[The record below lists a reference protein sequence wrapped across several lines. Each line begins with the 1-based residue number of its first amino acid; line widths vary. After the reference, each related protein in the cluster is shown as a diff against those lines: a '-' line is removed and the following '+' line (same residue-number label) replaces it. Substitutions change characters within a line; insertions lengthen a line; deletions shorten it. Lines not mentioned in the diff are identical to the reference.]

1 MLNRGVD
8 PVTNRTI
15 IPEAAYNETTTAR
28 VIQQGNV
35 TTDTTVSIIG
45 YGMGWQRNS
54 LFGHDVSSK
63 CHARTRIRVLKSVN
77 IQVITHDGSLPGF
90 VSLVT
95 IFPDDNIATVA
106 LLNTD
111 GPWQEILPLG
121 IASGV
126 LGFNGTEAI
135 SAILAPLLSPSSS
148 DDTPSTANCTKSNIP
163 LESFAGYYASP
174 GYGNLTFCA
183 PTAANA
189 SAYCNSTLSDFAAL
203 GPLDQNT
210 LYAVSLRI
218 VTHVS
223 MQRTCTNADGT
234 EALVLS
240 LQSIYPNGYG
250 HNTTAFS
257 EVFDTLSQA
266 NVECVV
272 SHGEVSGCGWL
283 DIEEGPITLVGS
295 VEERAQVWWTK
306 H

>member
-1 MLNRGVD
+1 
-8 PVTNRTI
+8 
-15 IPEAAYNETTTAR
+15 
-28 VIQQGNV
+28 
-35 TTDTTVSIIG
+35 
-45 YGMGWQRNS
+45 MGWQRNS

-63 CHARTRIRVLKSVN
+63 RHARKGLHVLKSQN
-77 IQVITHDGSLPGF
+77 IQVITHDGGIPGF
-90 VSLVT
+90 VSS
-95 IFPDDNIATVA
+95 IMFFPEDNIGVVA

-111 GPWQEILPLG
+111 GPWQDILPLS

-126 LGFNGTEAI
+126 LGLNGTEAV
-135 SAILAPLLSPSSS
+135 SAALASLSSPSSS
-148 DDTPSTANCTKSNIP
+148 GNTPSTANCTKSNIP
-163 LESFAGYYASP
+163 LESFAGYYTSP

-203 GPLDQNT
+203 APLDQNT

-250 HNTTAFS
+250 RNTTAFS
-257 EVFDTLSQA
+257 EVINSLSRA

-272 SHGEVSGCGWL
+272 SHGKVSGCGWM
-283 DIEEGPITLVGS
+283 DIEVGPKTLVGS